1 MATKQAKIHFL
12 ATRGALP
19 VKSTYGKPKSPGSN
33 AIIIQDYD
41 ETKDKYVYAM
51 IDVGY
56 WRTTTGFTAQEKEQ
70 ILYDKTLI
78 TKYLKR
84 HKITE
89 LEFVLI
95 THYHVDHF
103 RGLKYLLTPETND
116 PKVNIKKLILP
127 MNADRI
133 EAIKNKITDDEY
145 NDCVKAHNA
154 IIKWFNT
161 YKETHPQSQV
171 LYFGDISA
179 TAMGNKC
186 NMGMGKFTFYNTNP
200 LTDKY
205 AVRPDEI
212 TNTYNWSVDKFSIVT
227 KYEVDGKRILLP
239 SDIYALSEKVMLAR
253 DIGDCDVVQM
263 SHHGSVNGNS
273 TEFLDFVLGNNSKSC
288 SAIQLRSG
296 GKSTKTT
303 LKRYRNLNGSG
314 KPLVRIYGVWQ
325 SFKNIWRDSDSVTPE
340 NIAGIVLEIRDGAI
354 RYCTRRFTDT
364 AYDQRTIPEDIAYN
378 ITDEEVEKSYPN
390 DTK

>member
-19 VKSTYGKPKSPGSN
+19 TSNTKSPGSN

-41 ETKDKYVYAM
+41 ETNDKYVYGM

-56 WRTTTGFTAQEKEQ
+56 WRTTTGLTAQEQKQ
-70 ILYDKTLI
+70 VLYDKTLI
-78 TKYLKR
+78 TKYLTR

-103 RGLKYLLTPETND
+103 RGLKYLLNPGTND
-116 PKVNIKKLILP
+116 PKINIKKLILP
-127 MNADRI
+127 MNEERI

-145 NDCVKAHNA
+145 NDCVNAHNA
-154 IIKWFNT
+154 ITGWFDT
-161 YKETHPQSQV
+161 YKGTHPNSQL
-171 LYFGDISA
+171 LYFGEVSA
-179 TAMGNKC
+179 TAMATKC
-186 NMGMGKFTFYNTNP
+186 KMGMGQFTFYNTNP

-205 AVRPDEI
+205 AERPATI
-212 TNTYNWSVDKFSIVT
+212 TDTYNWTVDKFSIVT
-227 KYEVDGKRILLP
+227 KYEVEGKRILIP
-239 SDIYALSEKVMLAR
+239 ADIYTLSENIMLAR

-288 SAIQLRSG
+288 AAIQLRAG

-303 LKRYRNLNGSG
+303 FNRYRALNGIG

-325 SFKNIWRDSDSVTPE
+325 LFENVWGSSVTAE

-364 AYDQRTIPEDIAYN
+364 AYNQKTIPEDITYN
-378 ITDEEVEKSYPN
+378 VTDDDINNSYPY
-390 DTK
+390 TEA

>member
-19 VKSTYGKPKSPGSN
+19 EKESKSPGSN

-41 ETKDKYVYAM
+41 EIKDKYVYAM

-103 RGLKYLLTPETND
+103 RGLKYLLNPETND
-116 PKVNIKKLILP
+116 PKINIKKLILP
-127 MNADRI
+127 MNAARI
-133 EAIKNKITDDEY
+133 KAIKNKITDDEY
-145 NDCVKAHNA
+145 NDCMNAHNA

-161 YKETHPQSQV
+161 YKETHSQSQL
-171 LYFGDISA
+171 LYFGDITA
-179 TAMGNKC
+179 TTMGSKC

-205 AVRPDEI
+205 AVRPDTI
-212 TNTYNWSVDKFSIVT
+212 TDTYNWTVDKFSIVT

-239 SDIYALSEKVMLAR
+239 SDIYALSENLMLAR

-273 TEFLDFVLGNNSKSC
+273 TEFLDFVLRNDSKSC
-288 SAIQLRSG
+288 SAIQLRAG

-303 LKRYRNLNGSG
+303 LKRFRTLNRSG

-325 SFKNIWRDSDSVTPE
+325 PFENVWGSSVTPE

-364 AYDQRTIPEDIAYN
+364 AYNQKTIPEDVAYN
-378 ITDEEVEKSYPN
+378 ITDKDVEKSYPY
-390 DTK
+390 TKE